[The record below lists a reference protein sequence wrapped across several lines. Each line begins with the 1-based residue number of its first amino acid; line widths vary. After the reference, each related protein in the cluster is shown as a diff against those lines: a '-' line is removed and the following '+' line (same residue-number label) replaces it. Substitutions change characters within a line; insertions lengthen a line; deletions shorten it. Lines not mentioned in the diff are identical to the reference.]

1 MSIRTALVCSLVAA
15 LALTGAGCSSSGSSG
30 GGPSSSAP
38 PTIVPSHATG
48 HNKKL
53 NLKGAL
59 LKHVPGS
66 FKQTPDA
73 NVNKGTGFTAAAAN
87 DPRKPKR
94 SRRSLHR
101 DRFVETY
108 QRVWTGFG
116 DSTIQIVL
124 FKFQVVGGPR
134 AYQSTLSQALKV
146 KLGQTD
152 PVTVPGIGTATGF
165 TQKDSRNHE
174 TTYILASV
182 GVVMML
188 VKLTGKVA
196 LGQVQRAVAVA
207 TRQFKRL

>member
-15 LALTGAGCSSSGSSG
+15 LALTGAGCSSSGGSG

-116 DSTIQIVL
+116 SSTIQIVL
-124 FKFQVVGGPR
+124 DKFQVVGGPR
-134 AYQSTLSQALKV
+134 AYQATLAQAIKV
-146 KLGQTD
+146 SLGQTE
-152 PVTVPGIGTATGF
+152 PVPVPGIPTATGF
-165 TQKDSRNHE
+165 TQKDSKNHQ

-188 VKLTGKVA
+188 VKLSGKVA
-196 LGQVQRAVAVA
+196 LGQVERAVSVA

>member
-15 LALTGAGCSSSGSSG
+15 LVVTGAGCSSSAGS
-30 GGPSSSAP
+30 GGPSSSP
-38 PTIVPSHATG
+38 PPSVVPSHATG

-73 NVNKGTGFTAAAAN
+73 SVNKGTGFTAAAAA

-94 SRRSLHR
+94 SRRALHR
-101 DRFVETY
+101 DRFLETY

-116 DSTIQIVL
+116 NSTIQIIL

-146 KLGQTD
+146 KLGQTE

-165 TQKDSRNHE
+165 TQKQAKSRQ

-188 VKLTGKVA
+188 VKLSGKVA
-196 LGQVQRAVAVA
+196 LGQVERAVAVA